1 MAPTTAVGN
10 PVISAWSTISP
21 FGLSSAEFAEGVR
34 SGRKAAVRLD
44 RDEWRVPFE
53 EAHLVPGFDIRSVL
67 GRRGTRSMDRASG
80 LAVAAVGRLLDGA
93 GGERLPGVGED
104 TGLALGT
111 STGSAQSMMDF
122 TRDSLVGERPYL
134 VDPARFPNTVMNC
147 AAGQSAIW
155 HRLKGPNTTIA
166 GGRATGLLAL
176 QYALRLQKAGR
187 AETLLCGAVEE
198 FSTARAWLEWHATD
212 RRDNVLGEGAAVW
225 LLERAGTAR
234 DNGRPGIAEVIGL
247 EFGFAKDGRE
257 IRPVLGAGLRRLL
270 DRSGVAPE
278 EIWAVAD
285 SQAPG
290 VDGEEERAAIADV
303 LGTATPRRVPCAES
317 IGDTSAASAAFQV
330 AAVLALAE
338 DGGAGGAR
346 KVVITSAESNGVVG
360 AALLEL
366 VDPARSGL

>member
-21 FGLSSAEFAEGVR
+21 FGLSSAEFAAGVR

-44 RDEWRVPFE
+44 RDEWQVPYE

-80 LAVAAVGRLLDGA
+80 LAVAAVGRLLGGA

-155 HRLKGPNTTIA
+155 HGLKGPNTTIA

-225 LLERAGTAR
+225 LLERVDTAR
-234 DNGRPGIAEVIGL
+234 ANGRPGIVEVVGL
-247 EFGFAKDGRE
+247 EFGFARDGQE

-270 DRSGVAPE
+270 DRAGVAPE
-278 EIWAVAD
+278 EVWAVAD

-290 VDGEEERAAIADV
+290 ADGEAERAAIADV
-303 LGTATPRRVPCAES
+303 LGTAVPRSVPCAES
-317 IGDTSAASAAFQV
+317 IGDTSAASAAFQI
-330 AAVLALAE
+330 AAVLALA
-338 DGGAGGAR
+338 DGAAGAR
-346 KVVITSAESNGVVG
+346 TVLVTSAESNGVVG
-360 AALLEL
+360 AALLKL
-366 VDPARSGL
+366 VDPARPGK